1 MSKQVHGTVTGS
13 KLKQSNR
20 GKKGGI
26 TGSKHFDAPVTA
38 KEEIERTTQENDR
51 IAREGLLEHF
61 QNAATNIGDTVQ
73 SISKTGKTIQRAFG
87 QGSSLVTDDSA
98 KALNI
103 ATEIASQRG
112 IELTDIDARMRVSN
126 DDIDTSLGEGIS
138 AKELNQKKLTIQK
151 QNNLLDL
158 RRERLKQKREIVSLY
173 REELGLVGDLVDVG
187 TLEVKVGEK
196 VVNHQIA
203 VTEFET
209 VQSKLEQKEELLIQQ
224 QISTQGSI
232 DLTEG
237 IREDWR
243 LKHQLLL
250 RHNEESQLKIEG
262 MIRKNSMTRL
272 ELESLLF
279 DE

>member
-26 TGSKHFDAPVTA
+26 TGSKHFDAPATA
-38 KEEIERTTQENDR
+38 KEEIDRITQENDR

-232 DLTEG
+232 NLTEG